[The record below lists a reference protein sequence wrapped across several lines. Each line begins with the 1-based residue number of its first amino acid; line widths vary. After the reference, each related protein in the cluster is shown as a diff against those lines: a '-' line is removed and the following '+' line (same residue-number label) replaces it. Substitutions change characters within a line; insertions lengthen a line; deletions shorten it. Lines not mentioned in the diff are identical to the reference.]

1 VAAFGNFTAAAR
13 QRGCEASMQW
23 FGKGLGGLIGAAI
36 AGPVGSLLGV
46 LVGHQFDQSFGGR
59 RGSVREIS
67 RLFFETAFEVMGQIA
82 KIDGRVSEDE
92 VRVARRIM
100 QGMRLTEEQVQSA
113 IEHFTRGKRADYPL
127 EARLTAL
134 AEQLRGRGD
143 LARAFVQIQL
153 QSAIGAGNVGADKR
167 QVLWRV
173 ANALGVNRAEL
184 AQLEAI
190 VRGFERS
197 GTAQP
202 TAAQSL
208 DAAYRVLGVAP
219 QATNDEVKTAYRRL
233 MNQHHPDKLVA
244 RGLPQSMIGVAEQ
257 KTHEVRTAYERI
269 KTQRGFK

>member
-1 VAAFGNFTAAAR
+1 
-13 QRGCEASMQW
+13 MQW
-23 FGKGLGGLIGAAI
+23 FGKGIGGLIGAAL

-46 LVGHQFDQSFGGR
+46 LVGHQFDQTVGGR

-67 RLFFETAFEVMGQIA
+67 RLFFETTFEVMGQVA

-127 EARLTAL
+127 EARLASL
-134 AEQLRGRGD
+134 AQQLGGRGD
-143 LARAFVQIQL
+143 LARAFMQIQL
-153 QSAIGAGNVGADKR
+153 QSAIGAGNIGAEKR
-167 QVLWRV
+167 QALWRV
-173 ANALGVNRAEL
+173 ANALGVSRAEL

-190 VRGFERS
+190 VRGMMR
-197 GTAQP
+197 GGAPQ
-202 TAAQSL
+202 AQSL
-208 DAAYRVLGVAP
+208 EEAYKVLGVAP
-219 QATNDEVKTAYRRL
+219 QASTDEVKTAYRRL

-269 KTQRGFK
+269 KAQRGFK

>member
-1 VAAFGNFTAAAR
+1 
-13 QRGCEASMQW
+13 MQW
-23 FGKGLGGLIGAAI
+23 LGKGIGGLIGAFF
-36 AGPVGSLLGV
+36 GPVGSLVGV
-46 LVGHQFDQSFGGR
+46 LVGHQFDQTVGSR

-67 RLFFETAFEVMGQIA
+67 RLFFEATFEVMGQVA

-100 QGMRLTEEQVQSA
+100 QGMRLTEAQVQSA

-127 EARLTAL
+127 DARLTAL
-134 AEQLRGRGD
+134 AQQLGGRGD

-153 QSAIGAGNVGADKR
+153 QSAIGAGTVGADKR

-173 ANALGVNRAEL
+173 ANALGVSRAEL

-197 GTAQP
+197 G
-202 TAAQSL
+202 AAASTPGQSL
-208 DAAYRVLGVAP
+208 DEAYKVLGVAT
-219 QATNDEVKTAYRRL
+219 QASNDEIKMAYRRL

-244 RGLPQSMIGVAEQ
+244 RGLPQSMVGVAEQ

>member
-1 VAAFGNFTAAAR
+1 
-13 QRGCEASMQW
+13 MQW
-23 FGKGLGGLIGAAI
+23 FGKSIGGLIGAAI

-46 LVGHQFDQSFGGR
+46 LLGHQFDQNVGGR

-67 RLFFETAFEVMGQIA
+67 RLFFETTFEVMGQVA

-100 QGMRLTEEQVQSA
+100 QGMRLTDEQVQSA

-127 EARLTAL
+127 EARLAAL
-134 AEQLRGRGD
+134 AGQLAGRGD

-173 ANALGVNRAEL
+173 ANALGVSRAEL

-190 VRGFERS
+190 VRGFER
-197 GTAQP
+197 GGAAQP

-208 DAAYRVLGVAP
+208 DAAYKVLGVTP
-219 QATNDEVKTAYRRL
+219 QASNDEVKTAYRRL

-244 RGLPQSMIGVAEQ
+244 RGLPQSMVSVAEQ
-257 KTHEVRTAYERI
+257 KTHEVRTAYERV